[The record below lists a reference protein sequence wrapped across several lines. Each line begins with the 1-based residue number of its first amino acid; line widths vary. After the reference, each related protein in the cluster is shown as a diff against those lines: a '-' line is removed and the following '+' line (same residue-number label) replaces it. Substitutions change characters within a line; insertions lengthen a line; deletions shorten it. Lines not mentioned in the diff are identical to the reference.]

1 MISKTHSVPAPAL
14 LLSKDTAPKLLFLF
28 PSLKVIP
35 AKTDLI
41 MNMASVLHDE
51 KIFENP
57 EAFKPQQYLE
67 GDTAL
72 KKQRTIT
79 FGLGM

>member
-1 MISKTHSVPAPAL
+1 
-14 LLSKDTAPKLLFLF
+14 
-28 PSLKVIP
+28 
-35 AKTDLI
+35 
-41 MNMASVLHDE
+41 MNMASVLHGE
-51 KIFENP
+51 MIFENP
-57 EAFKPQQYLE
+57 EAFKPQRYLE

>member
-1 MISKTHSVPAPAL
+1 
-14 LLSKDTAPKLLFLF
+14 
-28 PSLKVIP
+28 
-35 AKTDLI
+35 

-51 KIFENP
+51 KIFDNP
-57 EAFKPQQYLE
+57 EAFKPQRYLE

>member
-1 MISKTHSVPAPAL
+1 
-14 LLSKDTAPKLLFLF
+14 
-28 PSLKVIP
+28 
-35 AKTDLI
+35 

-51 KIFENP
+51 KIPVFENP
-57 EAFKPQQYLE
+57 ETFKPQRYIE